1 MYNNH
6 KQVANNPIIPQNATD
21 SCQLALN
28 KEYRYIVKN
37 EDPNAPVT
45 NPVINNRVFFVFCD
59 GGVYLDSIA
68 LWYINSKPNPDA
80 AQNRTIN
87 KRG

>member
-1 MYNNH
+1 M
-6 KQVANNPIIPQNATD
+6 
-21 SCQLALN
+21 
-28 KEYRYIVKN
+28 YIVKN

-45 NPVINNRVFFVFCD
+45 SPLIRIKVFLVFWD
-59 GGVYLDSIA
+59 GGTYLDSIW